1 MSVILITGCSTGI
14 GYAAAEKLARN
25 GHTVYA
31 TMRNPEGSPQLS
43 QLAEDNDLPITVLPL
58 DVNDEQSIQST
69 VSLILDN
76 EEAIDVLVNNAGVA
90 SWGAAE
96 ELPIESFKTDM
107 ETNYFGTLRCIKAVL
122 PSMRKRKSGSIIN
135 VTSIAAKFHANF
147 FSSYCAS
154 KAAVEA
160 LSEALAQELKPFNIE
175 VTIVEPGV
183 IKTPI
188 FSKAVKAN
196 YIPDNTNYPNVRRL
210 LSFFAASLERETPPS
225 VVADVINDI
234 VERKSNKIRHPAG
247 SDAAGLLEMRAST
260 SDEDWVTVG
269 GIDDDDWIAAMEQMG
284 LEVRKYMQAE
294 ELPRLTVDDLSMQT
308 IPIE

>member
-1 MSVILITGCSTGI
+1 MSVILITGCSSGI

-31 TMRNPEGSPQLS
+31 TMRNPEGSPQL
-43 QLAEDNDLPITVLPL
+43 QEVADQEQLPITILQL
-58 DVNDEQSIQST
+58 DVTDDRSVQKAVDLVLSKEG
-69 VSLILDN
+69 VV
-76 EEAIDVLVNNAGVA
+76 DVLVNNAGIG
-90 SWGAAE
+90 SWGAVE
-96 ELPIESFKTDM
+96 ELPIEFFKADM
-107 ETNYFGTLRCIKAVL
+107 DTNYFGTLRCIKAVL
-122 PSMRKRKSGSIIN
+122 PSMREKKGGSIIN
-135 VTSIAAKFHANF
+135 VASIAAKFYANF
-147 FSSYCAS
+147 FSGYCAS

-188 FSKAVKAN
+188 FTKAVNAN
-196 YIPDNTNYPNVRRL
+196 YIPDNTNYPNIKRL

-234 VERKSNKIRHPAG
+234 VERKSNKIRHLAG
-247 SDAAGLLEMRAST
+247 SDAAGLLEMRSST
-260 SDEDWVTVG
+260 SDEDWVTIG
-269 GIDDDDWIAAMEQMG
+269 GIGDDDWIAAMEQMG

-294 ELPRLTVDDLSMQT
+294 GLPRLTVNESSMQST
-308 IPIE
+308 Y